1 MGFLSWLLG
10 GHAKGIRRSTKHRL
24 GWPEPS
30 VKDSDSYEGSSVW
43 PAEGGEQSPP
53 RPAVLESPEQAA
65 ERERRLR
72 GSRPG
77 KPQQRGRRQRK
88 RK

>member
-1 MGFLSWLLG
+1 MGFFRWLLG
-10 GHAKGIRRSTKHRL
+10 GHARGVRRSTKHRL
-24 GWPEPS
+24 GWPDEQAIAR
-30 VKDSDSYEGSSVW
+30 ESVW
-43 PAEGGEQSPP
+43 PTETGEQTPP
-53 RPAVLESPEQAA
+53 RPAVLESSEQAA
-65 ERERRLR
+65 ERERRLK